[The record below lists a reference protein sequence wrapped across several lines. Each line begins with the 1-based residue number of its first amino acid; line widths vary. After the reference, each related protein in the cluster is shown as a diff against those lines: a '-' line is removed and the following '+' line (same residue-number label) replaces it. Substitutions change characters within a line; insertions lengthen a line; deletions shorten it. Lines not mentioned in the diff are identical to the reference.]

1 MLVLLSD
8 RSARPVRVG
17 PAGLRLPQNIQYTGG
32 SILRV
37 LHDPVPPD
45 DWQKMSVQA
54 MAQTNGLLTTLGTA
68 LLGAVGLLIS
78 NKAADCS
85 RPRHLWAAFLA
96 IACGALSLFFG
107 YTNHSNLLYMIEFK
121 NINPYDPGYLY
132 SSHAQFY
139 TLLAGA
145 FFAADFAVHY
155 VSKES

>member
-54 MAQTNGLLTTLGTA
+54 MAQINGLLTG
-68 LLGAVGLLIS
+68 
-78 NKAADCS
+78 
-85 RPRHLWAAFLA
+85 
-96 IACGALSLFFG
+96 FF
-107 YTNHSNLLYMIEFK
+107 
-121 NINPYDPGYLY
+121 
-132 SSHAQFY
+132 SSQQGFGRWKGDA
-139 TLLAGA
+139 
-145 FFAADFAVHY
+145 
-155 VSKES
+155 